1 MALLTRTV
9 INTYTGPNGTTAAT
23 GRVRFR
29 PNTTLTSPGNDSIV
43 PRTYIDA
50 TLVNGAISQAL
61 VRCDDPTISPVGWA
75 WEVTEEITGAP
86 VRRYLIQLVAGSG
99 SVALADLAH
108 LEIAPAL
115 VTYEEI
121 AHKGVANGYASLG
134 SDGLVPDEQLPA
146 GSGSGV
152 TSVNGDSGPAV
163 VLDYADVGADPAGAA
178 SAVAALALL
187 KAGNLSDLADAVAA
201 RLALGL
207 GTSAT
212 RDTGTSNSQ
221 VILGNDARLADARTP
236 TTHASTHATGG
247 SDPITADSISAYRA
261 EYGNALN
268 TYITD
273 ALVRIL
279 GLETN
284 SVTFTRQI
292 LAGIGLTGGGDLS
305 ADRTLTV
312 VYGTSS
318 TTATVGND
326 TRVTGAAQKASNLS
340 DLGSASTA
348 RTNLGLGG
356 AAVLAVGTSAG
367 TVAAGDDSR
376 ITGAA
381 QKASNLADL
390 ASPATARTSLGLANT
405 ATLTTLHAE
414 KTSDQ
419 GQSSATLADITSL
432 GLAIPAAG
440 IWDFEI
446 FVPYTGDTN
455 ASSPITLNLT
465 GPTATFAGYDI
476 YVQGSATGKSEA
488 VKTALSSSFT
498 GPSVTTAGTIYA
510 AWVKGRVTVSGAGT
524 LQPQFAG
531 DATHVV
537 TVKAGAWST
546 ARQVA

>member
-9 INTYTGPNGTTAAT
+9 INTYAAPSGTATAT

-29 PNTTLTSPGNDSIV
+29 PNATLTSPGNDSII

-50 TLVNGAISQAL
+50 TLVNGAISQTL
-61 VRCDDPTISPVGWA
+61 VRCDDPTISPADWA

-86 VRRYLIQLVAGSG
+86 VRRYLIQLVAGTG
-99 SVALADLAH
+99 SAVLADLAH
-108 LEIAPAL
+108 LEIVPAL

-146 GSGSGV
+146 SSGSAV
-152 TSVNGDSGPAV
+152 TSVNGDEGPAV

-178 SAVAALALL
+178 SAVAALTLL
-187 KAGNLSDLADAVAA
+187 KASNLSDLADAVAA

-221 VILGNDARLADARTP
+221 VILGNDARLTDARTP
-236 TTHASTHATGG
+236 TSHASTHATGG

-261 EYGNALN
+261 EYGIALN
-268 TYITD
+268 GYIDD
-273 ALVRIL
+273 ALIRIL

-284 SVTFTRQI
+284 SVTYTRQI
-292 LAGIGLTGGGDLS
+292 LAGTGLTGGGDLS

-312 VYGTSS
+312 AYGTSG
-318 TTATVGND
+318 TTA
-326 TRVTGAAQKASNLS
+326 
-340 DLGSASTA
+340 
-348 RTNLGLGG
+348 
-356 AAVLAVGTSAG
+356 
-367 TVAAGDDSR
+367 AAGNDSR

-390 ASPATARTSLGLANT
+390 ANPATARTSLGLANT
-405 ATLTTLHAE
+405 ATLITLHAE

-510 AWVKGRVTVSGAGT
+510 AWIKGRVTVSAAGT